1 MLDDLKLK
9 TDLNV
14 LLSALGS
21 NTTLTELDIRS
32 DNISKYFHVFVAPGI
47 SLHSWADT
55 VVFEVN
61 RVVTG
66 NTDAIFHLVSYH
78 NDPLKVG

>member
-47 SLHSWADT
+47 SLHS
-55 VVFEVN
+55 
-61 RVVTG
+61 
-66 NTDAIFHLVSYH
+66 
-78 NDPLKVG
+78 

>member
-9 TDLNV
+9 NDINA

-32 DNISKYFHVFVAPGI
+32 NRCLACLVRPELNIFCMKSYLTLMA
-47 SLHSWADT
+47 
-55 VVFEVN
+55 
-61 RVVTG
+61 
-66 NTDAIFHLVSYH
+66 VSTEGSVCYSIM
-78 NDPLKVG
+78 LSVSCFWGMVIKT